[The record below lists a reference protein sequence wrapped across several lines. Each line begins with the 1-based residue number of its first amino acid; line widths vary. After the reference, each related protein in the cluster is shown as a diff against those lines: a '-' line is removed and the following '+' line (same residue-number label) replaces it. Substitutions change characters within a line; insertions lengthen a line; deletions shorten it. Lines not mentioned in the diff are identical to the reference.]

1 MNPELLDLVELLINL
16 PDDRLFIG
24 DRGTIVECH
33 DDRNFEVE
41 FTNEDGETTA
51 LCVLSSHQFIVVWK
65 ATTKQWLTAAV
76 RLADIFDRLPETK
89 REEVLDFAQFLY
101 RKV

>member
-65 ATTKQWLTAAV
+65 ATTKQWLPTIVLPAA
-76 RLADIFDRLPETK
+76 AFDKSIER
-89 REEVLDFAQFLY
+89 
-101 RKV
+101 

>member
-1 MNPELLDLVELLINL
+1 
-16 PDDRLFIG
+16 
-24 DRGTIVECH
+24 
-33 DDRNFEVE
+33 
-41 FTNEDGETTA
+41 